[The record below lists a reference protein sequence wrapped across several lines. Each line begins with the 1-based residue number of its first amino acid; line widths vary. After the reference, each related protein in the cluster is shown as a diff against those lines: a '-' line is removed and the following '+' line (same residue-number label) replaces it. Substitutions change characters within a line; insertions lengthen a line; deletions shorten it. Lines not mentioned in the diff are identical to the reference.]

1 MLWIGAAG
9 VNCGAV
15 GYNERMSKKIQS
27 PPKNFEAALE
37 ELEKIL
43 AEIEG
48 GGIGLEENLLR
59 YERGT
64 FLIQHCRGVLNGAEK
79 QIEMLSKTPDGAL
92 RAEPLDEK
100 PD

>member
-1 MLWIGAAG
+1 MRG
-9 VNCGAV
+9 
-15 GYNERMSKKIQS
+15 MSKKNQN

-43 AEIEG
+43 VEIES

-64 FLIQHCRGVLNGAEK
+64 FLIQHCRGVLNSAEK
-79 QIEMLSKTPDGAL
+79 QIEVLSKTPAGTLAS
-92 RAEPLDEK
+92 EPMVPED
-100 PD
+100 PT

>member
-9 VNCGAV
+9 VNCGAA
-15 GYNERMSKKIQS
+15 GYNVRMAKKIQS

-64 FLIQHCRGVLNGAEK
+64 FLIQHCRAVLNGAEK
-79 QIEMLSKTPDGAL
+79 QIELLSKTPDGAL
-92 RAEPLDEK
+92 RTEPMNEAAE
-100 PD
+100 